1 VIYTACRE
9 LGIPKTLKEIAM
21 VSNSKPKEIAQ
32 DYRLL
37 YFKLGLKIPITD
49 PIRCV
54 AKIASRA
61 KINEITKRH
70 AINMMRSVIEKEK
83 SAGKNPMGLA
93 AAVIYLSCLK
103 YGQKKVSQTSISKAA
118 GITEVTLR
126 NTCKDLKK
134 SIASFD
140 LN

>member
-1 VIYTACRE
+1 
-9 LGIPKTLKEIAM
+9 M
-21 VSNSKPKEIAQ
+21 VSNSRPKEIAR

-37 YFKLGLKIPITD
+37 YFKLGLKTPITD

-54 AKIASRA
+54 AKVASKA
-61 KINEITKRH
+61 QVSEITKRH
-70 AINMMRSVIEKEK
+70 ALDIMRNVITEEK

-93 AAVIYLSCLK
+93 ASVLYLSCMK
-103 YGQKKVSQTSISKAA
+103 YGQKEINQTRISNAA
-118 GITEVTLR
+118 GISEVTLR

-134 SIASFD
+134 SMVTSN